1 MDGILDGTL
10 PLLPT
15 TNAHL
20 CFTMRSDN
28 FAHVTLSFRRRGDLW
43 IRLARENNVVVMG
56 STLVVSCDV
65 MSKMFVFAQLSWVSK
80 VALDLRTIMLLQ
92 LHSPQK

>member
-1 MDGILDGTL
+1 MVIT
-10 PLLPT
+10 
-15 TNAHL
+15 
-20 CFTMRSDN
+20 
-28 FAHVTLSFRRRGDLW
+28 
-43 IRLARENNVVVMG
+43 G

-80 VALDLRTIMLLQ
+80 VALDFRTIMLLLLL